1 MVTNFCGDNCIE
13 YFKFWLH
20 TARCPWIDNY
30 IHAKYIYQKLS
41 CYGGIYFAHTGKQG
55 DNFYTINLSIA
66 RGLGYYTGIIYET
79 ILNDLP
85 NLGSVCSGGRYDNL
99 TQNFSNDKMS
109 GVGASIG
116 LDRLLAGL
124 EELNLITQNTPA
136 EAILIPLNNLQYAY
150 TFAQNLRNL
159 GMKIEVY
166 PEITK
171 PQKAF
176 KYANNKGYKWVII
189 TGENEES
196 TNTASLKDM
205 QSGEQKDQLSL
216 QTLSQIILDS

>member
-1 MVTNFCGDNCIE
+1 
-13 YFKFWLH
+13 
-20 TARCPWIDNY
+20 
-30 IHAKYIYQKLS
+30 
-41 CYGGIYFAHTGKQG
+41 
-55 DNFYTINLSIA
+55 
-66 RGLGYYTGIIYET
+66 
-79 ILNDLP
+79 
-85 NLGSVCSGGRYDNL
+85 
-99 TQNFSNDKMS
+99 MS